1 MNSAVWACCQG
12 GGGGDCGWGRG
23 VEGEPWVLCLRCLY
37 SNTTAENKEERE
49 QNKENAG
56 LPAHAQCQTWSAY
69 VSTSNMGLG
78 PSPPKASRWR
88 WRMTLPPLGW
98 RQMWRRRLCSRWR
111 IRRRGILVPGKFHL
125 AIHNFPHWGT
135 NSPPSLFQLPLHKSS
150 PNLVSCPPLLLPIQL
165 YSLARCLLPTGP
177 VVELA
182 KHGAMYSLVV

>member
-1 MNSAVWACCQG
+1 MLVLKHHGREQG
-12 GGGGDCGWGRG
+12 G
-23 VEGEPWVLCLRCLY
+23 EGAEQGECWPSSSCSV
-37 SNTTAENKEERE
+37 SNMV
-49 QNKENAG
+49 
-56 LPAHAQCQTWSAY
+56 CY
-69 VSTSNMGLG
+69 VSTSNMGLRA
-78 PSPPKASRWR
+78 SPPKASRWR

-135 NSPPSLFQLPLHKSS
+135 NSPPSLFQLPLHSSS

-177 VVELA
+177 VVELVFP
-182 KHGAMYSLVV
+182 SLVRFPDCHESQSRSGNLTLYSQPGPHSE